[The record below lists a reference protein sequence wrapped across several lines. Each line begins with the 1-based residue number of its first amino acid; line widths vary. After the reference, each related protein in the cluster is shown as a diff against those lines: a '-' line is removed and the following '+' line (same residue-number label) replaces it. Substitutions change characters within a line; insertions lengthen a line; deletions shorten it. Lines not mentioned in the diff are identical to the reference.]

1 MATSYATVADVQAG
15 LTRTL
20 STAEQTVCSQLL
32 EEAAIIIDA
41 YNVEAESDKKKVVSC
56 RMVRRAIGD
65 GGGNI
70 PMGATQAS
78 QSGLG
83 YSESFTFG
91 SGSAGEVYLSKLEK
105 KILGVSDKIGA
116 QKTLDGVLG
125 TLHRIGRID
134 EDEIVTLPSRVLA

>member
-1 MATSYATVADVQAG
+1 MATTYATVADVQAG

-20 STAEQTVCSQLL
+20 STTEQTACQELL
-32 EEAAIIIDA
+32 EEAAVIIDA
-41 YNVEAESDKKKVVSC
+41 YNADAEDDSKKVVSC

-65 GGGNI
+65 GGGSI

-105 KILGVSDKIGA
+105 KLLGVSDRIGA
-116 QKTLDGVLG
+116 SSPLESMVW
-125 TLHRIGRID
+125 
-134 EDEIVTLPSRVLA
+134 EAPE

>member
-1 MATSYATVADVQAG
+1 MATTYATVADVQAG

-20 STAEQTVCSQLL
+20 STTEQTVCQELL
-32 EEAAIIIDA
+32 EEAAVIIDA
-41 YNVEAESDKKKVVSC
+41 YNADAEADSKKVVSC

-65 GGGNI
+65 GGGSI

-91 SGSAGEVYLSKLEK
+91 IGSAGEVYLSKIEK
-105 KILGVSDKIGA
+105 KLLGVSDSIGA
-116 QKTLDGVLG
+116 RSPLESMVW
-125 TLHRIGRID
+125 
-134 EDEIVTLPSRVLA
+134 EAPE

>member
-41 YNVEAESDKKKVVSC
+41 YNDEAEADNKKVVSC

-65 GGGNI
+65 GGGSI

-91 SGSAGEVYLSKLEK
+91 IGSAGEVYLSKLEK
-105 KILGVSDKIGA
+105 KILGVNDKIGA
-116 QKTLDGVLG
+116 RSPLESMTGG
-125 TLHRIGRID
+125 CI
-134 EDEIVTLPSRVLA
+134 E

>member
-1 MATSYATVADVQAG
+1 MATTYATVADVQAG

-20 STAEQTVCSQLL
+20 STAEQTVCQELL
-32 EEAAIIIDA
+32 EEAAVIIDA
-41 YNVEAESDKKKVVSC
+41 YNADAEDDSKKVVSC

-65 GGGNI
+65 GGGSI

-91 SGSAGEVYLSKLEK
+91 IGSLLLNSVIFYIASLF
-105 KILGVSDKIGA
+105 I
-116 QKTLDGVLG
+116 
-125 TLHRIGRID
+125 
-134 EDEIVTLPSRVLA
+134 P

>member
-15 LTRTL
+15 LTRIL

-41 YNVEAESDKKKVVSC
+41 YNVEAESDNKKVVSC

-65 GGGNI
+65 GGGSI

-116 QKTLDGVLG
+116 RSPLESMTGG
-125 TLHRIGRID
+125 CI
-134 EDEIVTLPSRVLA
+134 E

>member
-1 MATSYATVADVQAG
+1 MTAYATVADVQAG

-20 STAEQTVCSQLL
+20 STAEQTVCQELL
-32 EEAAIIIDA
+32 EEAAVIIDA
-41 YNVEAESDKKKVVSC
+41 YNADAEADSKKVVSC

-65 GGGNI
+65 GGGSI

-91 SGSAGEVYLSKLEK
+91 IGSAGEVYLSKLEK
-105 KILGVSDKIGA
+105 KLLGVSDRIGA
-116 QKTLDGVLG
+116 RSTLESMVW
-125 TLHRIGRID
+125 
-134 EDEIVTLPSRVLA
+134 EAPE

>member
-1 MATSYATVADVQAG
+1 MATTYATVADVQAG

-20 STAEQTVCSQLL
+20 STTEQTVCQELL
-32 EEAAIIIDA
+32 EEAAVIIDG
-41 YNVEAESDKKKVVSC
+41 YNADAEADKKKVVSC

-65 GGGNI
+65 GGGSI

-91 SGSAGEVYLSKLEK
+91 IGSAGEVYLSKLEK
-105 KILGVSDKIGA
+105 KLLGVSDRIGA
-116 QKTLDGVLG
+116 RSPLESMVW
-125 TLHRIGRID
+125 
-134 EDEIVTLPSRVLA
+134 EVPE

>member
-41 YNVEAESDKKKVVSC
+41 YNVEAESDNKKVVSC

-65 GGGNI
+65 GGSYLLTSTKSPTTGDIFLIIMCNI
-70 PMGATQAS
+70 
-78 QSGLG
+78 
-83 YSESFTFG
+83 YII
-91 SGSAGEVYLSKLEK
+91 Y
-105 KILGVSDKIGA
+105 
-116 QKTLDGVLG
+116 
-125 TLHRIGRID
+125 
-134 EDEIVTLPSRVLA
+134 

>member
-1 MATSYATVADVQAG
+1 MTAYATVADIQAG

-20 STAEQTVCSQLL
+20 STTEQTVCQELL
-32 EEAAIIIDA
+32 EEAAVIIDA
-41 YNVEAESDKKKVVSC
+41 YNADAKADSKKVVSC

-65 GGGNI
+65 GGGSI

-91 SGSAGEVYLSKLEK
+91 SGSAGEVYLSKIEK
-105 KILGVSDKIGA
+105 KLLGVSDRIGA
-116 QKTLDGVLG
+116 RSPLESMVW
-125 TLHRIGRID
+125 
-134 EDEIVTLPSRVLA
+134 EAPE

>member
-1 MATSYATVADVQAG
+1 MATTYATVADVQAG

-20 STAEQTVCSQLL
+20 STTEQTVCQDLL
-32 EEAAIIIDA
+32 EEAAVIIDA
-41 YNVEAESDKKKVVSC
+41 YNADAEADSKKVVSC

-65 GGGNI
+65 GGGSI

-91 SGSAGEVYLSKLEK
+91 SGSAGEVYLSKIEK
-105 KILGVSDKIGA
+105 KLLGMSDRIGA
-116 QKTLDGVLG
+116 RSPLESMVW
-125 TLHRIGRID
+125 
-134 EDEIVTLPSRVLA
+134 EAPE

>member
-1 MATSYATVADVQAG
+1 MATTYATAADVQAG
-15 LTRTL
+15 LTRIL
-20 STAEQTVCSQLL
+20 STAEQTVCQELL
-32 EEAAIIIDA
+32 EEAAVIIDA
-41 YNVEAESDKKKVVSC
+41 YNADAEADSKKVVSC

-65 GGGNI
+65 GGGSI

-105 KILGVSDKIGA
+105 KLLGVSD
-116 QKTLDGVLG
+116 
-125 TLHRIGRID
+125 RIGTRSPL
-134 EDEIVTLPSRVLA
+134 ESMVWEAPE

>member
-41 YNVEAESDKKKVVSC
+41 YNAEAEADNKKVVSC

-65 GGGNI
+65 GGGSI

-116 QKTLDGVLG
+116 RSPLESMTGG
-125 TLHRIGRID
+125 CI
-134 EDEIVTLPSRVLA
+134 E

>member
-1 MATSYATVADVQAG
+1 MTAYATVADVQAG
-15 LTRTL
+15 LTRQL
-20 STAEQTVCSQLL
+20 STTEQTACQELL

-41 YNVEAESDKKKVVSC
+41 YNADAEDDSKKVVSC

-65 GGGNI
+65 GGGSI

-105 KILGVSDKIGA
+105 KLLGLSDRIGA
-116 QKTLDGVLG
+116 RSPLESMTW
-125 TLHRIGRID
+125 
-134 EDEIVTLPSRVLA
+134 EAPE